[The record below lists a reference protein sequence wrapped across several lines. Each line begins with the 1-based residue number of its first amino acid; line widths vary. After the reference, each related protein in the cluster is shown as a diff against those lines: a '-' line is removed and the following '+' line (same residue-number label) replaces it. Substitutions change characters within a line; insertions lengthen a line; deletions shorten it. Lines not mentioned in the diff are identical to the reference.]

1 MTIIDDLLSIVS
13 GKPVK
18 GSVLDIFG
26 KPQPPKWVVLVDRR
40 RGRPPATA
48 NDTGR
53 RDLHRRGSALG

>member
-26 KPQPPKWVVLVDRR
+26 KPQPPTWVVLVNRR
-40 RGRPPATA
+40 SGQPATA

-53 RDLHRRGSALG
+53 RDPTRRR

>member
-26 KPQPPKWVVLVDRR
+26 KPEPPKWIVLVDRR
-40 RGRPPATA
+40 PGQSPATA
-48 NDTGR
+48 NDTRRSDPSR
-53 RDLHRRGSALG
+53 RDSASG

>member
-26 KPQPPKWVVLVDRR
+26 KPEPPKWVVLVNPRR
-40 RGRPPATA
+40 ARPRPATT
-48 NDTGR
+48 NDEPN
-53 RDLHRRGSALG
+53 RRGSASG